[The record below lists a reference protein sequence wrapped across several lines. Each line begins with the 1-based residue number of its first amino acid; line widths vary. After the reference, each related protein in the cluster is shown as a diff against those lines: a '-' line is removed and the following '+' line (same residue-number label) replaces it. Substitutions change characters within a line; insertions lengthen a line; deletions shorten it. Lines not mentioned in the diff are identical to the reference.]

1 MRRKISRRKRK
12 EALARGVKI
21 VREEWVR
28 EPGWKRKDIGYAV
41 EGEYRGWK
49 LAACG
54 HDELEAFHG
63 LMECLDFC
71 DEDPNEE

>member
-49 LAACG
+49 LVACG

-63 LMECLDFC
+63 LMECLDYC